1 MALSY
6 IATNIL
12 KCVLKE
18 HIEIEVLYFLNIL
31 FKLKLLCFHNM
42 CIFFPISLSVKK
54 TEFAVY
60 VAIQLYLSKASQALT
75 VTLCVR
81 QPFNK
86 ESSIVCSSN
95 GQFI

>member
-6 IATNIL
+6 MTTNFL

-42 CIFFPISLSVKK
+42 CIFFL
-54 TEFAVY
+54 
-60 VAIQLYLSKASQALT
+60 
-75 VTLCVR
+75 
-81 QPFNK
+81 
-86 ESSIVCSSN
+86 
-95 GQFI
+95 

>member
-6 IATNIL
+6 ITTNFL

-42 CIFFPISLSVKK
+42 CIFSYKLISKK
-54 TEFAVY
+54 KKQNLLY
-60 VAIQLYLSKASQALT
+60 MWLIQLCLSKA
-75 VTLCVR
+75 C
-81 QPFNK
+81 
-86 ESSIVCSSN
+86 
-95 GQFI
+95 

>member
-6 IATNIL
+6 ITTNFL

-42 CIFFPISLSVKK
+42 CIFFPISLSVKQTNKK

-60 VAIQLYLSKASQALT
+60 VPNSVVSFKGFPGVNCGTMCKPAL
-75 VTLCVR
+75 
-81 QPFNK
+81 
-86 ESSIVCSSN
+86 
-95 GQFI
+95 